1 MKTEV
6 SRVRTLL
13 IHVLKCLV
21 PVKWQRNSLTIQNDK
36 LYDKLHD
43 ATHLRNG
50 GYDIGKNIAQRR
62 DDFIYLGMDSAD
74 LKIGNLKVRMHH
86 GGGGKAYSLCYKLQ
100 RYMETINP
108 YDNVHIVGQGHF
120 HNSFYM
126 NYMNMHGFQVGA
138 LLDETPFSRQMGMK
152 NEKAVWWVDVFMDN
166 KGYPS
171 VIQPALETFEGKQKI
186 LRKKF

>member
-1 MKTEV
+1 M
-6 SRVRTLL
+6 